1 VVRHT
6 IVVYCLA
13 TLETDII
20 FLVSTTLQPRVKPR
34 MGISTF
40 LKNLKDK
47 MERPSETDGPRHRPV
62 EPDSG
67 RKVFAHYMV

>member
-1 VVRHT
+1 
-6 IVVYCLA
+6 
-13 TLETDII
+13 
-20 FLVSTTLQPRVKPR
+20 